1 MFQKLIFE
9 VVLSFL
15 IRQIIKYGDSID
27 FAIIREDV
35 RELVRK
41 IVPGNIFDETA
52 VQFVDTMID
61 GIVYLF
67 ENLEITGVLEAI
79 KNKDLNLA
87 LSILRDLLKR
97 YLGVV

>member
-9 VVLSFL
+9 VALSFIIKQVIKYSDSVDFSLVREDLREL
-15 IRQIIKYGDSID
+15 IRKTIPGD
-27 FAIIREDV
+27 A
-35 RELVRK
+35 
-41 IVPGNIFDETA
+41 FDESCINLA
-52 VQFVDTMID
+52 DTMID